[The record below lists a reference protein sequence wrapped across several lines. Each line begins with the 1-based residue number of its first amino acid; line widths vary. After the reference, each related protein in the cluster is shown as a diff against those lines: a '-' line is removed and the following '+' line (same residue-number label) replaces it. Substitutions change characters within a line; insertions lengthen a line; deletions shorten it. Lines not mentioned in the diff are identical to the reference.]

1 MTSQRRLC
9 SIAASCVA
17 VEPTRGQSSMLCA
30 LNDNSS
36 RSHNSVIVY
45 RAAEDNRNHVRGT
58 HLDVTD
64 EGAVPEGFEDEV
76 GEAQNREVLDELLP
90 EVVVDSEDLLL
101 TQMSLQVLVQLPAAL
116 QVFTEGFLHDDTR
129 PAGSAP
135 HSHTSSPHLTDSV
148 LRFLCK

>member
-1 MTSQRRLC
+1 
-9 SIAASCVA
+9 
-17 VEPTRGQSSMLCA
+17 MLCA

-36 RSHNSVIVY
+36 RSHNSLVVY
-45 RAAEDNRNHVRGT
+45 RAAEDNRNHVKGT

-76 GEAQNREVLDELLP
+76 GKAQDGEVLDELLP
-90 EVVVDSEDLLL
+90 KVVVDSEDLLL

-129 PAGSAP
+129 PPGSAQ
-135 HSHTSSPHLTDSV
+135 HSPHLPSSQTLCCDSCASREQQTHAAFEMLNTMLV
-148 LRFLCK
+148 GWDGNK